1 MNTKKAL
8 ENWILMNDIPIET
21 NEKLA
26 FMIGYN
32 HASRD
37 FLVIIK
43 ELKKEL
49 LRLKKN
55 DCK

>member
-8 ENWILMNDIPIET
+8 ENWILMNDIPIEA

-49 LRLKKN
+49 LRLKKH
-55 DCK
+55 D